1 MDHNDWSV
9 AAWINATSL
18 QNGIIVLH
26 TDDGGTASTNSW
38 NLRIRHTGLLGG
50 AVTTTNGSLQ
60 STNHSIQLDRWYHVV
75 MVADVGSTLRFYID
89 GVNVGNSSFTARQDT
104 IRNAGNSVY
113 IGSYNGG
120 EFDQP
125 FDGQIGSVMVFAD
138 ALDSSTITQL
148 YDSGKGVY
156 SNTTNLSYARALAC
170 PWASLQPPHQLANGE
185 VTTSI
190 RLRNLPSGMIS
201 NRATHHLGTP
211 RSRCQHDLHRD
222 GEQLS
227 GTYSTSFSLTV
238 QDIFD
243 LSDASED
250 RPSRRGDV
258 TEPTYGQRRD
268 RHLAVSP
275 SATGMAL
282 NPTDG
287 TMVARRRSCRRRR

>member
-1 MDHNDWSV
+1 MDQRHQS
-9 AAWINATSL
+9 SER
-18 QNGIIVLH
+18 IIVLH

-38 NLRIRHTGLLGG
+38 NFRIRNTGLLGG
-50 AVTTTNGSLQ
+50 AVTTTNGSSQ

-156 SNTTNLSYARALAC
+156 SNTTNLSYAQGSSSR
-170 PWASLQPPHQLANGE
+170 PRASLSLPISVANGE
-185 VTTSI
+185 VTTSYS
-190 RLRNLPSGMIS
+190 LAGTLPSGMNFESS
-201 NRATHHLGTP
+201 NGTIWERP
-211 RSRCQHDLHRD
+211 RSRCQ
-222 GEQLS
+222 
-227 GTYSTSFSLTV
+227 
-238 QDIFD
+238 
-243 LSDASED
+243 A
-250 RPSRRGDV
+250 RP
-258 TEPTYGQRRD
+258 TP
-268 RHLAVSP
+268 
-275 SATGMAL
+275 
-282 NPTDG
+282 
-287 TMVARRRSCRRRR
+287 